1 MKNIIELYEE
11 EYKKYKDTDSIPVIL
26 NISKKQFNY
35 LRYLES
41 YRKNEDFKI
50 SIDTIQLDNTHQI
63 KIEEIEE
70 WRNINLII

>member
-11 EYKKYKDTDSIPVIL
+11 EYKKYKDIDSIPVIL

-41 YRKNEDFKI
+41 YRKDEDFKI
-50 SIDTIQLDNTHQI
+50 SIDIIQLDNTHQI
-63 KIEEIEE
+63 KIEEIENE
-70 WRNINLII
+70 NI

>member
-11 EYKKYKDTDSIPVIL
+11 EYKKHKDTDSIPVIL

-41 YRKNEDFKI
+41 YRKDEDFKI
-50 SIDTIQLDNTHQI
+50 SIDIIQLDNTHHI
-63 KIEEIEE
+63 KIEEIENE
-70 WRNINLII
+70 EI